1 MLNMQLIFIKENYPE
16 NMGIFMLYVD
26 VSCDQKNVRPR
37 VVWSVIRY
45 MYLNGANDQRTL
57 DVKFTYLVKIIKHYT
72 QIAKFYSY
80 MHFKLVI
87 AF

>member
-1 MLNMQLIFIKENYPE
+1 MQLIFIKENYPE

-45 MYLNGANDQRTL
+45 MYLNGAND
-57 DVKFTYLVKIIKHYT
+57 IPKHSWSELYVL
-72 QIAKFYSY
+72 S
-80 MHFKLVI
+80 
-87 AF
+87 